1 MPAKPGPERPDQPDR
16 PSRKRRSGP
25 GESPPAG
32 APGEHPGASP
42 REIGTSREKLITTV
56 HDLKIPL
63 TVSLLNLELAEMEA
77 DPAESQFYLA
87 QVRRELEFM
96 LETIGAMLELEK
108 AESHGL
114 NINATAL
121 SLHDVVS
128 AVIAR
133 MQVLLK
139 DKPALTLINQVPPEL
154 PRVLADAHK
163 ITRVLNNLYANA
175 INYSERGTITASAAL
190 SPDGQTVRLELQDQG
205 KGISRERMD
214 SLFKLFN
221 ADSDSAS
228 SSGVGLLYVKRI
240 VEAHGGT
247 VTLTSQVESGTTVA
261 ITLPVSQ

>member
-1 MPAKPGPERPDQPDR
+1 MPAKPGPKRPGKPELATDG
-16 PSRKRRSGP
+16 RSGEP
-25 GESPPAG
+25 VASPAG
-32 APGEHPGASP
+32 GAPADGHGLPA
-42 REIGTSREKLITTV
+42 RDITARKEKLITTV

-63 TVSLLNLELAEMEA
+63 TVSLLNLELAEMES

-114 NINATAL
+114 TLNAAPL
-121 SLHDVVS
+121 SLADLVG
-128 AVIAR
+128 AVIGR

-139 DKPALTLINQVPPEL
+139 DKPALKLINQVPPDL
-154 PRVLADAHK
+154 PRVLVDAHK

-175 INYSERGTITASAAL
+175 INYAERGAITASAGLA
-190 SPDGQTVRLELQDQG
+190 PDGHFVRFDLRDEG
-205 KGISRERMD
+205 KGISPERME
-214 SLFKLFN
+214 SLFKLFA
-221 ADSDSAS
+221 ADSDSAA

-247 VTLTSQVESGTTVA
+247 VTLTSKVDTGTTVSIA
-261 ITLPVSQ
+261 LPVAR